1 MVATCNSDGTPCPN
15 VTMFGPADT
24 SLSPYDD
31 LGLWRAFEV
40 PFVIGL
46 LFLFISGFSDRLS
59 SWGRG
64 SIVIFTL
71 LILMEIVAGWMTADR
86 AKWCSTMYGYCASLS
101 CMAAQW
107 FEWQVFLALL
117 FLVNFLVTV
126 NSTLRLAQ
134 IRALRDA
141 NPENLCTGKLLP
153 NFAYLCELL
162 MRVGAALSMITGIIP
177 SYASPEALCKSE
189 DRSDCTVD
197 RIASLHSLA
206 IFAGVGMILAG
217 CIVRMVLSAVQY
229 CRRAQWKPTWE
240 PPKGAGRGGPAQL
253 GRTA

>member
-117 FLVNFLVTV
+117 FLVT
-126 NSTLRLAQ
+126 
-134 IRALRDA
+134 
-141 NPENLCTGKLLP
+141 
-153 NFAYLCELL
+153 
-162 MRVGAALSMITGIIP
+162 
-177 SYASPEALCKSE
+177 
-189 DRSDCTVD
+189 
-197 RIASLHSLA
+197 SL
-206 IFAGVGMILAG
+206 
-217 CIVRMVLSAVQY
+217 
-229 CRRAQWKPTWE
+229 
-240 PPKGAGRGGPAQL
+240 
-253 GRTA
+253 